1 MRYRAMI
8 KRFRAS
14 LLVVS
19 ATGLFAL
26 AGFESGG
33 AKPPLTAYD
42 DGIGVQTICHGHTR
56 GVTRGMRASPGQC
69 EKWLREDVGAAGQAI
84 AQLVQVPDHAAAIRR
99 AGEPGVQ
106 YRRGK
111 FGKSTLLRKINA
123 GECQAAGREFLR
135 WDRAGGKRM
144 RGLTKRR
151 EWESKQWL
159 SGCD

>member
-1 MRYRAMI
+1 MI

-19 ATGLFAL
+19 AAGLFAL

-56 GVTRGMRASPGQC
+56 GVTRGMRASLGQC
-69 EKWLREDVGAAGQAI
+69 EQWLREDVGAAGQAI
-84 AQLVQVPDHAAAIRR
+84 AQRVKVPITQSQYDALVSLVFNI
-99 AGEPGVQ
+99 GEGNFS
-106 YRRGK
+106 R
-111 FGKSTLLRKINA
+111 STLLRKINS
-123 GECQAAGREFLR
+123 GDCQGAGREFLR

-159 SGCD
+159 SGCE